1 MGLCLLATSAKTG
14 EGESSETWHGYVH
27 AIASLTL
34 FALSIVTIPLV
45 WRWLRREP
53 TWAAEARV
61 SAVAAMGV
69 FGALVVNFVTGSS
82 IPFTIYLVVLL
93 TWIAVLGRRLRASG
107 EAFRQAGTGMS
118 PARAAPG

>member
-14 EGESSETWHGYVH
+14 EGESPETWHGYVH